1 MVSKSLTKRIYRH
14 RDSFGDHHK
23 VAFVCPRCAA
33 PAIVTAE
40 MRHSPTRLLRCSR
53 CANSW
58 VYRSN
63 PFDRRIDDGREW
75 AELSVAG
82 ACRAGCERIVEH
94 EHSPSA
100 RRQPVSAGTIS
111 SRKLFRSWFGAVA
124 AAVVCFFVVALAL
137 RSTAIGAPPT
147 NQAPIVTETR

>member
-1 MVSKSLTKRIYRH
+1 MVSKSLTRRIYRH
-14 RDSFGDHHK
+14 SDSLGDHHK

-33 PAIVTAE
+33 SAIVTAE

-58 VYRSN
+58 VCRSN
-63 PFDRRIDDGREW
+63 PLDRTIDGGPEW
-75 AELSVAG
+75 AESSVAG
-82 ACRAGCERIVEH
+82 ACRARCERIVEH
-94 EHSPSA
+94 EQPPSA
-100 RRQPVSAGTIS
+100 RCEPVSAGIIGL
-111 SRKLFRSWFGAVA
+111 KCFRSWFGAVA

-147 NQAPIVTETR
+147 NQAPIVTEMR